1 MRNCFPNPTIK
12 LIFLTLIILIA
23 AKNTKA
29 RQLAI
34 PRETQVAFP
43 GAEGYGKYAT
53 GGRGGKVAI
62 VTNLQNDGAGSLRQ
76 ALAAY
81 PGKPL
86 TVVFQVSGIIEL
98 SSPLILKRS
107 NVTIAGQT
115 APGDG
120 ICLKGHSFI
129 INGANKGG
137 NHGNIII
144 RYIRSRPG
152 SNYNKGVYGLD
163 IENCHDIIIDH
174 CSFSWANEECVA
186 AYDVKNI
193 TIQWCIISEGL
204 YEAGHHKGHRSYGGV
219 WGGQYASF
227 HHNLF
232 AHLNNRV
239 VRFNGARAHDTVA
252 IVDYRNNVVYNWGST
267 NACYGGDIKI
277 PGGVSHVNIVNNYY
291 QPGPATAD
299 TLKFLQAWFAKNPD
313 NRVGQ
318 WFIAGNYMAGNRD
331 LTKDNWLGVDLSRLP
346 EASRSEAKSD
356 TVFAVMR
363 IRNNQIAKEA
373 YKSVLAGAGAT
384 LPKRDATDARI
395 IYEVQHKIASGKGVY
410 GKAGII
416 DSPAAVDGWAEYK
429 QGTVPADTDED
440 GMPDEYEKNN
450 RLSPTI
456 AGDRNG
462 VTASGYTNLEIYL
475 NSLTVNKK

>member
-1 MRNCFPNPTIK
+1 MKNCFPNPTIK
-12 LIFLTLIILIA
+12 LIFLALSILSIS
-23 AKNTKA
+23 KNTKA
-29 RQLAI
+29 QQIAFPGEKQL
-34 PRETQVAFP
+34 AFP

-62 VTNLQNDGAGSLRQ
+62 VTNLQDDGAGSFRQ

-81 PGKPL
+81 PNEPL
-86 TVVFQVSGIIEL
+86 TVVFQVSGIIDL
-98 SSPLILKRS
+98 VTPLVLKRS
-107 NVTIAGQT
+107 NVTVAGQT

-120 ICLKGHSFI
+120 ICLKGNSFI
-129 INGANKGG
+129 INGANKSN

-152 SNYNKGVYGLD
+152 SNYSKGVYGLD
-163 IENCHDIIIDH
+163 IENAHDVIIDH

-232 AHLNNRV
+232 AHLNNRT
-239 VRFNGARAHDTVA
+239 VRFNGARAHDTIA
-252 IVDYRNNVVYNWGST
+252 IVDYRCNVNYNWGSA

-299 TLKFLQAWFAKNPD
+299 TLKFVHALYAKNPT
-313 NRVGQ
+313 NSVGQ
-318 WFIAGNYMAGNRD
+318 WFVAGNYMAGNKE
-331 LTKDNWLGVDLSRLP
+331 LTKDNWLGVDLAELP
-346 EASRSEAKSD
+346 EESRSQAKSD

-363 IRNNQIAKEA
+363 IANNEIAKEA
-373 YKSVLAGAGAT
+373 YKTVLAGAGAT
-384 LPKRDATDARI
+384 LPKRDATDARVV
-395 IYEVQHKIASGKGVY
+395 YEVQHKIASGKGVF

-416 DSPAAVDGWAEYK
+416 DSPAAVEGWAVYN
-429 QGTVPADTDED
+429 QGTVLADTDAD
-440 GMPDEYEKNN
+440 GMPDAYEKLNK
-450 RLSPTI
+450 LSPTMS
-456 AGDRNG
+456 ADGNA
-462 VTASGYTNLEIYL
+462 VTASGYTNLEVYL
-475 NSLTVNKK
+475 NSLVK

>member
-1 MRNCFPNPTIK
+1 MKNCFQNPTIK
-12 LIFLTLIILIA
+12 LIFLALSIISFSE
-23 AKNTKA
+23 NTKA
-29 RQLAI
+29 QQI
-34 PRETQVAFP
+34 AFP

-62 VTNLQNDGAGSLRQ
+62 VTNLQNDGPGSFRQ

-81 PGKPL
+81 PNEPL
-86 TVVFQVSGIIEL
+86 TVVFQVSGIIDL
-98 SSPLILKRS
+98 VTPLVLKRS

-120 ICLKGHSFI
+120 ICLKGNSFI
-129 INGANKGG
+129 INGANKSG

-152 SNYNKGVYGLD
+152 SNYSKGVYGLD
-163 IENCHDIIIDH
+163 IENCHDVIVDH

-232 AHLNNRV
+232 AHLNNRT
-239 VRFNGARAHDTVA
+239 VRFNGARAHDTMA
-252 IVDYRNNVVYNWGST
+252 IVDYRCNVNYNWGSA

-299 TLKFLQAWFAKNPD
+299 SLKFVHALYAKNPD
-313 NRVGQ
+313 SSVGQ
-318 WFIAGNYMAGNRD
+318 WFVAGNYMAGNKE
-331 LTKDNWLGVDLSRLP
+331 LTKDNWQGVDLSELP
-346 EASRSEAKSD
+346 EASRSQAKSD

-363 IRNNQIAKEA
+363 ISNNEIAKEA
-373 YKSVLAGAGAT
+373 YKTVLAGAGAT
-384 LPKRDATDARI
+384 LPKRDATDTRVV
-395 IYEVQHKIASGKGVY
+395 YEVQHKIASGKGVF

-416 DSPAAVDGWAEYK
+416 DSPAAVEGWAVYN
-429 QGTVPADTDED
+429 QGTVLADTDGD

-450 RLSPTI
+450 NLSPQMSADGNAI
-456 AGDRNG
+456 A
-462 VTASGYTNLEIYL
+462 ASGYSNLEVYL
-475 NSLTVNKK
+475 NSLVK

>member
-1 MRNCFPNPTIK
+1 MKNCLPNPTIT
-12 LIFLTLIILIA
+12 LIFLALSIISFS
-23 AKNTKA
+23 KNTKA
-29 RQLAI
+29 QQI
-34 PRETQVAFP
+34 AFP

-62 VTNLQNDGAGSLRQ
+62 VTNLQDDGVGSFRQ

-81 PGKPL
+81 PNEPL
-86 TVVFQVSGIIEL
+86 TVVFQVSGIIDL
-98 SSPLILKRS
+98 ATPLVLKRS
-107 NVTIAGQT
+107 NVTVAGQT

-120 ICLKGHSFI
+120 ICLKGNSFI

-152 SNYNKGVYGLD
+152 SNYSKGVYGLD
-163 IENCHDIIIDH
+163 IENAHDVIIDH

-232 AHLNNRV
+232 AHLNNRT
-239 VRFNGARAHDTVA
+239 VRFNGARAHDTMA
-252 IVDYRNNVVYNWGST
+252 IVDYRCNVNYNWGSA

-299 TLKFLQAWFAKNPD
+299 TLKFVHALYAKNP
-313 NRVGQ
+313 NNSVGQ
-318 WFIAGNYMAGNRD
+318 WFVAGNYMAGNKE
-331 LTKDNWLGVDLSRLP
+331 LTKDNWLGVDLSELP
-346 EASRSEAKSD
+346 EESRSQAKSD

-363 IRNNQIAKEA
+363 ISNNEIAKEA
-373 YKSVLAGAGAT
+373 YKTVLAGAGAT
-384 LPKRDATDARI
+384 LPKRDATDARVV
-395 IYEVQHKIASGKGVY
+395 YEVQHKIASGKGVF

-416 DSPAAVDGWAEYK
+416 DSPAAVEGWAVYN
-429 QGTVPADTDED
+429 QGKVLDDTDAD
-440 GMPDEYEKNN
+440 GMPDAYEKLN
-450 RLSPTI
+450 RLSPTNSSD
-456 AGDRNG
+456 ANA

-475 NSLTVNKK
+475 NSLVK

>member
-1 MRNCFPNPTIK
+1 MHNKQAVMKKCFQFPIIK
-12 LIFLTLIILIA
+12 SIFLTLIIISA
-23 AKNTKA
+23 FKNTKA
-29 RQLAI
+29 QLI
-34 PRETQVAFP
+34 AFP

-81 PGKPL
+81 PNEPL

-98 SSPLILKRS
+98 SSPLTLKRS

-129 INGANKGG
+129 INGASKGG

-152 SNYNKGVYGLD
+152 SNYSLGVYGLD

-174 CSFSWANEECVA
+174 CSFSWANEEVVA

-193 TIQWCIISEGL
+193 TIQWCIVSEGL

-232 AHLNNRV
+232 AHLNTRT
-239 VRFNGARAHDTVA
+239 VRFNGARAHDTMA
-252 IVDYRNNVVYNWGST
+252 IVDYRNNVNYNWGNK

-277 PGGVSHVNIVNNYY
+277 PGGISRVNIVNNYY

-299 TLKFLQAWFAKNPD
+299 TLRFLHALYAKNPD
-313 NRVGQ
+313 NRVGE
-318 WFIAGNYMAGNRD
+318 WFIAGNYMAGNRE
-331 LTKDNWLGVDLSRLP
+331 LTQNNWLGVDLTELPDSSR
-346 EASRSEAKSD
+346 AMARADS
-356 TVFAVMR
+356 VFPVMR
-363 IRNNQIAKEA
+363 ISNNQVAKEA
-373 YKSVLAGAGAT
+373 YKAVIADAGAT
-384 LPKRDATDARI
+384 LPKRDSTDIRV
-395 IYEVQHKIASGKGVY
+395 IYEVQHKIASGQGVF

-416 DSPAAVDGWAEYK
+416 DSPAAVGGWATYRPEAVL
-429 QGTVPADTDED
+429 TDTDGD
-440 GMPDEYEKNN
+440 GMPDVYETKNQLN
-450 RLSPTI
+450 PKDASDGS
-456 AGDRNG
+456 AVN
-462 VTASGYTNLEIYL
+462 ASGYTNLETYI
-475 NSLTVNKK
+475 NSIGIAR

>member
-1 MRNCFPNPTIK
+1 MKNCFPNPTIK
-12 LIFLTLIILIA
+12 LIFLALSIISFS
-23 AKNTKA
+23 KNTKA
-29 RQLAI
+29 QQLAF
-34 PRETQVAFP
+34 PRERQIAFP

-62 VTNLQNDGAGSLRQ
+62 VTNLQDDGVGSFRQ

-81 PGKPL
+81 PNEPL
-86 TVVFQVSGIIEL
+86 TVVFQVSGVIDL
-98 SSPLILKRS
+98 VTPLILKRS
-107 NVTIAGQT
+107 NVTVAGQT

-120 ICLKGHSFI
+120 ICLKGNSFI

-152 SNYNKGVYGLD
+152 SNYSKGVYGLD
-163 IENCHDIIIDH
+163 IENAHDVIIDH

-232 AHLNNRV
+232 AHLNNRT
-239 VRFNGARAHDTVA
+239 VRFNGARAHDTMA
-252 IVDYRNNVVYNWGST
+252 IVDYRCNVNYNWGSA

-277 PGGVSHVNIVNNYY
+277 PGGTSHVNIVNNYY

-299 TLKFLQAWFAKNPD
+299 TLKFVHALYAKNP
-313 NRVGQ
+313 NNSVGQ
-318 WFIAGNYMAGNRD
+318 WFVAGNYMAGNKE
-331 LTKDNWLGVDLSRLP
+331 LTKDNWLGVDLSELP
-346 EASRSEAKSD
+346 EESRSQAKSD

-363 IRNNQIAKEA
+363 ISNNEIAKEA
-373 YKSVLAGAGAT
+373 YKTVLAGAGAT
-384 LPKRDATDARI
+384 LPKRDATDARVV
-395 IYEVQHKIASGKGVY
+395 YEVQHKIASGKGVF

-416 DSPAAVDGWAEYK
+416 DSPAAVEGWAVYN
-429 QGTVPADTDED
+429 QGTVLADTDAD
-440 GMPDEYEKNN
+440 GMPDAYEKLNKLRATMSADGN
-450 RLSPTI
+450 
-456 AGDRNG
+456 A
-462 VTASGYTNLEIYL
+462 VTASGYTNLEVYL
-475 NSLTVNKK
+475 NSLVK

>member
-1 MRNCFPNPTIK
+1 MKNCFPNPTIK
-12 LIFLTLIILIA
+12 LIFLALSIISFS
-23 AKNTKA
+23 KNTKA
-29 RQLAI
+29 QQLAF
-34 PRETQVAFP
+34 PREKQLAFP

-62 VTNLQNDGAGSLRQ
+62 VTNLQDDGAGSFRQ

-81 PGKPL
+81 PNEPL
-86 TVVFQVSGIIEL
+86 TVVFQVSGIIDL
-98 SSPLILKRS
+98 VTPLVLKRS
-107 NVTIAGQT
+107 NVTVAGQT

-120 ICLKGHSFI
+120 ICLKGNSFI

-152 SNYNKGVYGLD
+152 SNYSKGVYGLD
-163 IENCHDIIIDH
+163 IENAHDVIIDH

-219 WGGQYASF
+219 WGGQYASY

-232 AHLNNRV
+232 AHLNNRT
-239 VRFNGARAHDTVA
+239 VRFNGARAHDTMA
-252 IVDYRNNVVYNWGST
+252 IVDYRCNVNYNWGSS

-277 PGGVSHVNIVNNYY
+277 PGGISHVNIVNNYY

-299 TLKFLQAWFAKNPD
+299 TLKFVHALYAKNP
-313 NRVGQ
+313 NNSVGQ
-318 WFIAGNYMAGNRD
+318 WFVAGNYMAGNKE
-331 LTKDNWLGVDLSRLP
+331 LTKDNWLGVDLSELP
-346 EASRSEAKSD
+346 EESRSQAKSD

-363 IRNNQIAKEA
+363 IANNEIAKEA
-373 YKSVLAGAGAT
+373 YKTVLAGAGAT
-384 LPKRDATDARI
+384 LPKRDATDARVV
-395 IYEVQHKIASGKGVY
+395 YEVQHKIASGKGVF

-416 DSPAAVDGWAEYK
+416 DSPAAVEGWAVYN
-429 QGTVPADTDED
+429 QGTVLADTDAD
-440 GMPDEYEKNN
+440 GMPDAYEKLNK
-450 RLSPTI
+450 LSATMS
-456 AGDRNG
+456 ADGNA
-462 VTASGYTNLEIYL
+462 VTASGYTNLEVYL
-475 NSLTVNKK
+475 NSLVK

>member
-1 MRNCFPNPTIK
+1 MKNCFQNPRIK
-12 LIFLTLIILIA
+12 LIFLALSILSFS
-23 AKNTKA
+23 KNTKA
-29 RQLAI
+29 QQ
-34 PRETQVAFP
+34 TAFP
-43 GAEGYGKYAT
+43 GAEGFGKYAT

-62 VTNLQNDGAGSLRQ
+62 VTNLQNDGPGSFRQ

-81 PGKPL
+81 PNEPL
-86 TVVFQVSGIIEL
+86 TVVFQVSGIIDL
-98 SSPLILKRS
+98 VTPLVLKRS

-120 ICLKGHSFI
+120 ICLKGNSFI
-129 INGANKGG
+129 VNGANKGG

-152 SNYNKGVYGLD
+152 SNYSKGVYGLD
-163 IENCHDIIIDH
+163 IENCHDIIVDH

-232 AHLNNRV
+232 AHLNNRT
-239 VRFNGARAHDTVA
+239 VRFNGARAHDTMA
-252 IVDYRNNVVYNWGST
+252 IVDYRCNVNYNWGSA

-299 TLKFLQAWFAKNPD
+299 SLKFVHALYAKNPD
-313 NRVGQ
+313 SSVGQ
-318 WFIAGNYMAGNRD
+318 WFVAGNYMAGNKE
-331 LTKDNWLGVDLSRLP
+331 LTKDNWRGVDLSQLP
-346 EASRSEAKSD
+346 ERSRSQAKSD

-363 IRNNQIAKEA
+363 ISNNEIAKEA

-384 LPKRDATDARI
+384 LPKRDATDTRVV
-395 IYEVQHKIASGKGVY
+395 YEVQHKIASGKGVF

-416 DSPAAVDGWAEYK
+416 DSPAAVEGWAVYN
-429 QGTVPADTDED
+429 QGTALADTDAD

-450 RLSPTI
+450 KLSPTI
-456 AGDRNG
+456 ADDGNG
-462 VTASGYTNLEIYL
+462 VTSTGYTNLEIYL
-475 NSLTVNKK
+475 NSLGK

>member
-1 MRNCFPNPTIK
+1 MKNCFPNPTIK
-12 LIFLTLIILIA
+12 LIFLALSIISIS
-23 AKNTKA
+23 KNTKA
-29 RQLAI
+29 RQLAFPGEKQI
-34 PRETQVAFP
+34 AFP

-62 VTNLQNDGAGSLRQ
+62 VTNLQDDGAGSFRQ

-81 PGKPL
+81 PNEPL
-86 TVVFQVSGIIEL
+86 TVVFQVSGIIDL
-98 SSPLILKRS
+98 ATPLVLKRS
-107 NVTIAGQT
+107 NVTVAGQT

-120 ICLKGHSFI
+120 ICLKGNSFI

-152 SNYNKGVYGLD
+152 SNYSKGVYGLD
-163 IENCHDIIIDH
+163 IENAHDVIIDH

-232 AHLNNRV
+232 AHLNNRT
-239 VRFNGARAHDTVA
+239 VRFNGARAHDTMA
-252 IVDYRNNVVYNWGST
+252 IVDYRCNVNYNWGSA

-299 TLKFLQAWFAKNPD
+299 TLKFVHALYAKNPT
-313 NRVGQ
+313 NSVGQ
-318 WFIAGNYMAGNRD
+318 WFVAGNYMAGNKD
-331 LTKDNWLGVDLSRLP
+331 LTKDNWLGVDLSELP
-346 EASRSEAKSD
+346 EESRSQAKSD

-363 IRNNQIAKEA
+363 IANNEIAKEA

-384 LPKRDATDARI
+384 LPKRDATDTRVV
-395 IYEVQHKIASGKGVY
+395 YEVQHKIASGKGVF

-416 DSPAAVDGWAEYK
+416 DSPAAVEGWAVYN
-429 QGTVPADTDED
+429 QGTVLADTDED
-440 GMPDEYEKNN
+440 GMPDAYEKLNK
-450 RLSPTI
+450 LSPTI
-456 AGDRNG
+456 SSDGNA
-462 VTASGYTNLEIYL
+462 VTSSGYTNLEVYL
-475 NSLTVNKK
+475 NSLVK